1 MWRFYE
7 KQKNYLDTYLPFVI
21 KSFHTDQILDLKEVS
36 DSLSDV
42 FGIQI
47 PIYSIKQILSSQD
60 KKIFQINKQ
69 SKHSWS
75 ICLTT
80 EGKSELE
87 QIIASEERQANKLEI
102 FYNSIIDFSIKEFK
116 KTYS

>member
-1 MWRFYE
+1 MSNQLINIALASAFYE

-47 PIYSIKQILSSQD
+47 PIV
-60 KKIFQINKQ
+60 N
-69 SKHSWS
+69 
-75 ICLTT
+75 
-80 EGKSELE
+80 
-87 QIIASEERQANKLEI
+87 RQHKV
-102 FYNSIIDFSIKEFK
+102 D
-116 KTYS
+116 